1 MNPTN
6 SVADSYFKCN
16 LFRYTFSMSFGKW
29 LIQKRNAA
37 RLTQVQLAKRVGISA
52 NYISALERDEP
63 NARDGSPRRPR
74 IDKVERLAKA
84 LGCPL
89 DEARLAAGYAPKTIT
104 RKPETIPELVAAL
117 EQLGIEAPQPFG
129 GYPKDDDG
137 EGYREVVER
146 IWLDIDMVTK
156 RLTKGRDRPIIQNL
170 ELSDFDIEA
179 EIDKRK
185 SG

>member
-1 MNPTN
+1 MTKN
-6 SVADSYFKCN
+6 N
-16 LFRYTFSMSFGKW
+16 LHFIEVMENTDRAAIFGNA
-29 LIQKRNAA
+29 IREKRKEQ
-37 RLTQVQLAKRVGISA
+37 RLTVEAAAKKIGISKQ
-52 NYISALERDEP
+52 YLSVLERAVPSLYTGKSIVPKLETVDLI
-63 NARDGSPRRPR
+63 AG
-74 IDKVERLAKA
+74 A
-84 LGCPL
+84 LNWNL

-104 RKPETIPELVAAL
+104 RRPETIPELVAAL

>member
-1 MNPTN
+1 M
-6 SVADSYFKCN
+6 F
-16 LFRYTFSMSFGKW
+16 LIMSFGKW
-29 LIQKRNAA
+29 LKEKRKAA
-37 RLTQVQLAKRVGISA
+37 GFTHDTLAESA
-52 NYISALERDEP
+52 TGHGVRMSAGYISNIERDYYT
-63 NARDGSPRRPR
+63 NQDGQPSRPSER
-74 IDKVERLAKA
+74 IVDAIAKA

-104 RKPETIPELVAAL
+104 RRPETIPELVAAL

-156 RLTKGRDRPIIQNL
+156 RLTKGRDRPMIQNL
-170 ELSDFDIEA
+170 ELSEFDIEA
-179 EIDKRK
+179 ETDRRK

>member
-1 MNPTN
+1 MYAIFMT
-6 SVADSYFKCN
+6 
-16 LFRYTFSMSFGKW
+16 FGKW
-29 LIQKRNAA
+29 LITKRKDR
-37 RLTQVQLAKRVGISA
+37 RLTQLELAQRAGVSVS
-52 NYISALERDEP
+52 YISAMERDGP
-63 NARDGSPRRPR
+63 AGRDGSPRRPH
-74 IDKVERLAKA
+74 IDKIDRLAKA

-117 EQLGIEAPQPFG
+117 EQLGIEAPQPYG